1 MRISDWSSDVCSSD
15 LAYNGN
21 GHQDYSGSEEE
32 DDEGDVA
39 EYESG
44 EGEEEEYYDDD
55 DDDDRTES
63 TALAT
68 AEYDLAGADDWRAAA
83 GSQRRAQRR
92 INATADDFSQ
102 DSHLLGEYNDIEEG
116 QRSEQED
123 EVDPELRAY
132 AERLTGLDQQADTW
146 ADDDDLG
153 WLSIE
158 ITIEIGR
165 AHD

>member
-39 EYESG
+39 AYESG

-68 AEYDLAGADDWRAAA
+68 AAYDLAGADDVRAAA

-92 INATADDFSQ
+92 INANADAFSQ
-102 DSHLLGEYNDIEEG
+102 DSPLPSESNYIKEG
-116 QRSEQED
+116 
-123 EVDPELRAY
+123 PP
-132 AERLTGLDQQADTW
+132 TKNAD
-146 ADDDDLG
+146 
-153 WLSIE
+153 
-158 ITIEIGR
+158 R
-165 AHD
+165 K